1 MFTLQK
7 LNVVRIVEDEYAKAK
22 LTAEGFKEILNEVAT
37 EEVQKVK
44 EIVKKS
50 KGKE

>member
-7 LNVVRIVEDEYAKAK
+7 LNVVRIVEDEYSKAK
-22 LTAEGFKEILNEVAT
+22 LIAEGFIEIVLKEA
-37 EEVQKVK
+37 EEVK
-44 EIVKKS
+44 ETVKKS